1 MNEQERINTAIAYEL
16 DKYQVILE
24 YGRVMLGASDDVK
37 RKYYWAMIPNW
48 GIVISVVADIISA
61 MVGSIANIEFLLYIA
76 SAVSFL
82 LIYFF
87 VVRFTIRKGLSL
99 LMKREEYYE
108 LDSLLKNL
116 NSYLSKLARWISLV
130 DINIQVKKTVI
141 EQISKELEIAKSE
154 QEANINK
161 ISNIFGKL
169 KPEWEERAKDFAN
182 KRLEQ
187 FKRFRYV

>member
-16 DKYQVILE
+16 DNYQVILE

-87 VVRFTIRKGLSL
+87 VVRFTIRKDLSL

>member
-16 DKYQVILE
+16 DKYQVIFE

-48 GIVISVVADIISA
+48 VIVISVVADIISA

-76 SAVSFL
+76 SAVFFL
-82 LIYFF
+82 LICFF
-87 VVRFTIRKGLSL
+87 FVRFTIRKDLSL
-99 LMKREEYYE
+99 LMKREEYYV

>member
-48 GIVISVVADIISA
+48 VIVISVVADIISA

-76 SAVSFL
+76 SAVFFL
-82 LIYFF
+82 LIFFF
-87 VVRFTIRKGLSL
+87 VVRFTIRKDLSL

>member
-48 GIVISVVADIISA
+48 GIVISVVADIIST

-87 VVRFTIRKGLSL
+87 VVRFTFRKDLSL

>member
-87 VVRFTIRKGLSL
+87 VVRFTIRKDLSL

-154 QEANINK
+154 QEANINN

>member
-87 VVRFTIRKGLSL
+87 VVRFTIRKDLSL

>member
-16 DKYQVILE
+16 DKYQVIFE

-48 GIVISVVADIISA
+48 VIVISVVADIISA

-76 SAVSFL
+76 SAVFFL
-82 LIYFF
+82 LICFF

>member
-87 VVRFTIRKGLSL
+87 VVRFTTEKDLSL

>member
-48 GIVISVVADIISA
+48 GIVISVVADIIST

-87 VVRFTIRKGLSL
+87 VVRFTIRKDLSL

>member
-48 GIVISVVADIISA
+48 VIVISVVADIISA

-76 SAVSFL
+76 SAVFFL
-82 LIYFF
+82 LICFF
-87 VVRFTIRKGLSL
+87 VVRFTIRKDLSL

-108 LDSLLKNL
+108 LDSLLKNQ